1 MVCVFSLRRNKTST
15 AAFVSVIVCVCVCG
29 CADVL
34 ECFGFSNG
42 TVLQS
47 SSSRASFVVLFIYA
61 STALVQAFE
70 AYDESFGRQHTA
82 TLNVDLVA

>member
-1 MVCVFSLRRNKTST
+1 MQLARG
-15 AAFVSVIVCVCVCG
+15 AFVSVFVCVYG

-61 STALVQAFE
+61 STFFALVQALE
-70 AYDESFGRQHTA
+70 ADDESFGRQHTA